1 MFYYMFFS
9 YKTPHTGS
17 CESGKRKLESD
28 HSYMV
33 PRGLIMLVLVSA
45 LRIYVQYMFHFS
57 AVIKEILYSY
67 LIFKKMNERITES

>member
-1 MFYYMFFS
+1 MMFYINN
-9 YKTPHTGS
+9 PQTGS
-17 CESGKRKLESD
+17 CGSGQRKLDSD

-67 LIFKKMNERITES
+67 LILKKMSERITDS